1 MAVLPAEDAK
11 FEYAVP
17 VVVIG
22 AGACGLTAALAARE
36 AGAEVLVLERDAK
49 PAGSTALS
57 TGLIPAAGT
66 RFQRELGIED
76 SPELLAADIWR
87 KAKGATDRAIV
98 DTVARTS
105 GPAIEWLADRHGV
118 EFKLVEGFL
127 YPGHSVLRMH
137 GTPHRTGEELEGA
150 LLASAGR
157 LGVDIV
163 TSAAATDLYARSDGR
178 VVAVRFARPDGTA
191 ETVGCEALVLG
202 CCGFGGDKDMVRQHI
217 PEIADAEFWGHVGN
231 KGDAIKWGLALGAAV
246 ADLGS
251 YQGHGAVATP
261 YGNPVNWGLLT
272 NGGYQVNA
280 LGRRFSNEVRGYSE
294 QAVEV
299 IAQPGRVAWNVYD
312 EIREQPILGFADYQE
327 IRALGG
333 IKKAPSL
340 SALAALVG
348 LPRDCARAD
357 ERRGGQP
364 AHGRAGGSL
373 GSGLPREPSARP
385 AVLCR
390 EGHRRAVPHAGRF
403 GHRHGG
409 PRAPRGSDAA
419 AEPLRRR
426 RRGAWTVG
434 SVELGLLLGR
444 RPADRDHARTA
455 RRCERSAV
463 REVRT
468 PARLAGLLP
477 AFVRGRRGEHRMQ
490 HRELRHL
497 RLWIARTTVRELQC
511 E

>member
-348 LPRDCARAD
+348 LPRDALEQTNAEVDNLRTGAREDRWGRDFRGSRPLVPPFCAVKVTGALFHTQGGLVIDTVARVLRAD
-357 ERRGGQP
+357 RTP
-364 AHGRAGGSL
+364 LPNLFAGGGAARGLSGPSNWGYFSGGGLLTATTL
-373 GSGLPREPSARP
+373 GRLAGASAARCAKSARP
-385 AVLCR
+385 
-390 EGHRRAVPHAGRF
+390 
-403 GHRHGG
+403 
-409 PRAPRGSDAA
+409 RG
-419 AEPLRRR
+419 
-426 RRGAWTVG
+426 
-434 SVELGLLLGR
+434 
-444 RPADRDHARTA
+444 
-455 RRCERSAV
+455 
-463 REVRT
+463 
-468 PARLAGLLP
+468 
-477 AFVRGRRGEHRMQ
+477 
-490 HRELRHL
+490 
-497 RLWIARTTVRELQC
+497 
-511 E
+511 